1 MVYNRHVRKEDMLRF
16 ISALPDLMCGA
27 FWGFVKVYL
36 FMFFGYWLGLAAVFG
51 MFYFLF
57 SIFL

>member
-1 MVYNRHVRKEDMLRF
+1 MLRF
-16 ISALPDLMCGA
+16 ISAMPILFWGA